1 MASKLA
7 REKVALA
14 WCTEATKHKV
24 MDPELAEAF
33 AEILDEYI
41 TASNNLCAACEHKY
55 RVETTA
61 PLGWQ
66 CPVCGKG
73 LSPYVTECSCHGKNC
88 RYNLGPMSGGEI

>member
-41 TASNNLCAACEHKY
+41 EALIWCSGFADFGPGGQAEKGWDRLC
-55 RVETTA
+55 R
-61 PLGWQ
+61 PLL
-66 CPVCGKG
+66 K
-73 LSPYVTECSCHGKNC
+73 ED
-88 RYNLGPMSGGEI
+88 